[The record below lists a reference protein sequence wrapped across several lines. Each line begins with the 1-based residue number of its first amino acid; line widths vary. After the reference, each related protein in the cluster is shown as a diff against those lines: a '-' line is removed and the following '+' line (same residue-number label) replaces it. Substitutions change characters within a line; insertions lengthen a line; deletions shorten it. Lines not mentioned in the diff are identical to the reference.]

1 MAPAISGNI
10 SANASL
16 EASETPRSVIKPV
29 ISRLGVTS
37 NAGLPPGTPSE
48 VTLTSARSLCEV
60 LPKI

>member
-48 VTLTSARSLCEV
+48 VTLTSAISLC
-60 LPKI
+60 